1 MPRCDKLAYM
11 SKSDEPVKFMAKLP
25 PDLHHWLKVAAA
37 ERSDLSVN
45 MNDLLVQALRYYQ
58 TQPAGALDDSGL
70 RVCCGTSPEGGHR
83 GTCRY
88 SLMRGGSGK

>member
-1 MPRCDKLAYM
+1 MNKQDKA
-11 SKSDEPVKFMAKLP
+11 VKFMAKLP

-37 ERSDLSVN
+37 ERSDLSVT
-45 MNDLLVQALRYYQ
+45 MNDLLVQALEYYQ
-58 TQPAGALDDSGL
+58 MQPAEALDASGL
-70 RVCCGTSPEGGHR
+70 RVCCGTSPDGGHR